1 MVEIFMRPAE
11 FAESEILEAGKK
23 VEAAGKRV
31 TGYAI
36 RRELGGGDQKRL
48 FSVWN
53 SHFEQGAVEPAQLYE
68 LPVEMEDVLNRL
80 TGELG
85 AQVRAM
91 AVRLNTHA
99 VKAAERQVAE
109 ITREYR
115 ELKELNEAEQKDASL
130 IITELEEQLQA
141 TTAEFNAMREYADRE
156 HSKAIRLE
164 AQLSETTNEA
174 VEKPDS
180 ESFPPP
186 DV

>member
-1 MVEIFMRPAE
+1 MRQAHRAGEKIFIDYCGP
-11 FAESEILEAGKK
+11 
-23 VEAAGKRV
+23 
-31 TGYAI
+31 T
-36 RRELGGGDQKRL
+36 
-48 FSVWN
+48 
-53 SHFEQGAVEPAQLYE
+53 
-68 LPVEMEDVLNRL
+68 
-80 TGELG
+80 
-85 AQVRAM
+85 
-91 AVRLNTHA
+91 
-99 VKAAERQVAE
+99 ERQVAE

>member
-1 MVEIFMRPAE
+1 MRPAE

-23 VEAAGKRV
+23 VEAVGKRV
-31 TGYAI
+31 TDYAVC
-36 RRELGGGDQKRL
+36 RELGGGDQKRL
-48 FSVWN
+48 LSVWN

-68 LPVEMEDVLNRL
+68 PPVEMEDVLNRL

-85 AQVRAM
+85 AQVRAT

-109 ITREYR
+109 TTRKYR

-141 TTAEFNAMREYADRE
+141 TTAAERENTKKYFIDYRFLAVVAYWGYQFVEVIYHYSQSGR
-156 HSKAIRLE
+156 RLMV
-164 AQLSETTNEA
+164 LS
-174 VEKPDS
+174 
-180 ESFPPP
+180 
-186 DV
+186 